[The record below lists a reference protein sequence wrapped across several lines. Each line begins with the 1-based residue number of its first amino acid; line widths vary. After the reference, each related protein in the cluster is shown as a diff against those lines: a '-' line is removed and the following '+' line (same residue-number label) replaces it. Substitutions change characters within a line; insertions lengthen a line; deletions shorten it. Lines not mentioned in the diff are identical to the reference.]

1 MDVAILTG
9 GLDRRGRG
17 PVAGSAGWHVAGLE
31 QGLQARGHRARVLPI
46 DALVGQVGTGGPRL
60 RAGGVALDGLDAVLV
75 RIIPRGSLEQVVFR
89 MDALHRL
96 EALGV
101 SVVNPAA
108 ALERTVD
115 KFYTSSL
122 LEDAGLPTP
131 RTIVAENEHD
141 ARAAFGELGDVIVKP
156 LFGANGRGMVRVS
169 DEEIAFRVF
178 RALELERAVYY
189 VQEAVPHDG
198 RDLRAFV
205 VGERVVAAAW
215 RVAAAGGWR
224 TNVARGGRPE
234 AAELSPELA
243 ELSVRAARAVGA
255 EYAGVDL
262 LPTRVGRVLVLE
274 VNGIP
279 GWKGVQQA
287 TGVDVPRQ
295 IVGHVEALVAAGGAA
310 P

>member
-1 MDVAILTG
+1 VDVAILTG
-9 GLDRRGRG
+9 GLERGRKAMPG
-17 PVAGSAGWHVAGLE
+17 KVGWHVAGLE
-31 QGLQARGHRARVLPI
+31 RALAARGHRARVLPI
-46 DALVGQVGTGGPRL
+46 DGLLGQLGAPGPRL
-60 RAGGVALDGLDAVLV
+60 RAGGVALDEVDAVLV
-75 RIIPRGSLEQVVFR
+75 RIIPRGSLEQIVFR

-101 SVVNPAA
+101 PVLNRPT

-115 KFYTSSL
+115 KFYTSFL

-131 RTIVAENEHD
+131 RTIVAESETD
-141 ARAAFGELGDVIVKP
+141 ARAAFHELGGDVIVKP

-189 VQEAVPHDG
+189 LQETVPHDG

-205 VGERVVAAAW
+205 VGERVIAAAW
-215 RVAAAGGWR
+215 RCAPENGWR
-224 TNVARGGRPE
+224 TNVARGGRAV
-234 AAELSPELA
+234 AAELPPAWA

-262 LPTRVGRVLVLE
+262 LPARDGRVLVLE

-287 TGVDVPRQ
+287 TGVDVPAAIAR
-295 IVGHVEALVAAGGAA
+295 HVESLAGKGGAS
-310 P
+310 